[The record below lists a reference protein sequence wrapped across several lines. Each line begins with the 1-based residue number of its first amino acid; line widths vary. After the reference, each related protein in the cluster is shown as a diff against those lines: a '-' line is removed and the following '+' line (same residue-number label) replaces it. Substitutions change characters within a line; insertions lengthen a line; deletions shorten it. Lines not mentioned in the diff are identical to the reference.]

1 MSKRIYILF
10 ILIAVAS
17 GLAYFERTWNKSDK
31 KQSGNPTL
39 LEKQGDFCAGIAEN
53 AVANL
58 PAIVEFQ
65 KLEIFARKANVME
78 RCMQDHGFIENP
90 AWLTYATS
98 VANQDALKLNISKYE
113 ALENLK
119 KQDMYILSVPHDKPL
134 YWKNRINDS
143 P

>member
-1 MSKRIYILF
+1 MLKRIFLVF
-10 ILIAVAS
+10 ILISAVS
-17 GLAYFERTWNKSDK
+17 GIAHLTK
-31 KQSGNPTL
+31 KLDDSNNEKINTPTV
-39 LEKQGDFCAGIAEN
+39 LEKQGDICAGIAEN

-58 PAIVEFQ
+58 HAIIEFQ
-65 KLEIFARKANVME
+65 KLELLARKANVMK
-78 RCMQDHGFIENP
+78 RCMEDHGFIENP